1 MLESKRVEKM
11 DLQTTKLNVIQKIM
25 HVSTAS
31 LLEKINTLL
40 DEEMIVGY
48 TVDGQPLTK
57 KAYNARLKAAEK
69 QIRAGQTLTQEELE
83 KEVERW

>member
-1 MLESKRVEKM
+1 M

-40 DEEMIVGY
+40 DEEMTVGY

>member
-1 MLESKRVEKM
+1 M